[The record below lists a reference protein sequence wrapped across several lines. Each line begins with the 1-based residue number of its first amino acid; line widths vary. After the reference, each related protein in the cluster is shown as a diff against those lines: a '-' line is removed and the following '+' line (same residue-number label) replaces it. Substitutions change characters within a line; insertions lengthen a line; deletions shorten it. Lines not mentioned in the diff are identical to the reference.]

1 MDRAAQLNRLI
12 WLSTTQDKPR
22 KVYAWQEAQ
31 ALDSDYPGIS
41 QDLKTHMTG
50 LAENLESEDHTPPK
64 PPLAGA
70 K

>member
-31 ALDSDYPGIS
+31 ALDADYPGIS
-41 QDLKTHMTG
+41 QDLKAHMTG
-50 LAENLESEDHTPPK
+50 LAGSLASESPIPLK